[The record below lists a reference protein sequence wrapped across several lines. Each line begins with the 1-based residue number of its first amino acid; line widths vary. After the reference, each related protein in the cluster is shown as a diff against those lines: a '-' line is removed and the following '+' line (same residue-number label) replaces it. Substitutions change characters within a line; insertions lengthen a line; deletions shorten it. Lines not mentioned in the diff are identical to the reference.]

1 MRASISRDRSL
12 SGVLLGMLSVGIFP
26 VGVLAVGVLGCS
38 PAAAPVAPVKP
49 VAAHADHGEQAK
61 HDQHDKHDG
70 HDHEKD
76 DGHAHG
82 KEADHDGDHGHTHP
96 ETLAAAV
103 LELETMWGHVKGAL
117 KAGDRDK
124 ADEKVHAVGHLLEDF
139 EGLLAK
145 EKAEAQEAGK
155 NATQDVF
162 DCFDK
167 LDEAFH
173 GDEDALKKLDLDAL
187 GERLEAA
194 IKSLK
199 DLAPGG
205 SK

>member
-1 MRASISRDRSL
+1 MRASIFRDGICLRGL
-12 SGVLLGMLSVGIFP
+12 AGSVGILGWFGILSAGIP
-26 VGVLAVGVLGCS
+26 LAGIVGCS
-38 PAAAPVAPVKP
+38 PATPPVAPAKP
-49 VAAHADHGEQAK
+49 VAAAHADHD
-61 HDQHDKHDG
+61 HD
-70 HDHEKD
+70 
-76 DGHAHG
+76 HG
-82 KEADHDGDHGHTHP
+82 KEDSHDHGTKTGKDHDDHGDHDHAHP
-96 ETLAAAV
+96 ETLAAGVA
-103 LELETMWGHVKGAL
+103 ELEAMWGHVKESL

-155 NATQDVF
+155 KATQEVF

-173 GDEDALKKLDLDAL
+173 GDEDDLKKLDLNAL

-194 IKSLK
+194 IKTLK
-199 DLAPGG
+199 GLTTG
-205 SK
+205 SEK

>member
-1 MRASISRDRSL
+1 MRATTFRDRIHL
-12 SGVLLGMLSVGIFP
+12 RGLAGSVGILGWFCMP
-26 VGVLAVGVLGCS
+26 LAGIVGCS
-38 PAAAPVAPVKP
+38 PATPPVAPAKP
-49 VAAHADHGEQAK
+49 VAAAHADHD
-61 HDQHDKHDG
+61 HD
-70 HDHEKD
+70 
-76 DGHAHG
+76 HG
-82 KEADHDGDHGHTHP
+82 KEDSHDHGKKNGKDHDDHGDHDHAHP
-96 ETLAAAV
+96 ETLAAGVA
-103 LELETMWGHVKGAL
+103 ELEAMWGHVKESM

-155 NATQDVF
+155 KATQEVF

-173 GDEDALKKLDLDAL
+173 GDEDDLKKLDLNAL

-194 IKSLK
+194 IKTLK
-199 DLAPGG
+199 GLTT
-205 SK
+205 SSEK

>member
-1 MRASISRDRSL
+1 MRASISRDQSL
-12 SGVLLGMLSVGIFP
+12 LGVLL
-26 VGVLAVGVLGCS
+26 GVLAVGVLGCS
-38 PAAAPVAPVKP
+38 PAAAPVKP
-49 VAAHADHGEQAK
+49 VAAHADHDEQAK
-61 HDQHDKHDG
+61 HDKHDKHDG
-70 HDHEKD
+70 HDHAKD

-82 KEADHDGDHGHTHP
+82 KEADHDDDHGHTHP
-96 ETLAAAV
+96 ETLAAGV

-117 KAGDRDK
+117 KAGDREK
-124 ADEKVHAVGHLLEDF
+124 ADDKVHAVGHLLEDF

-155 NATQDVF
+155 KATQEVF
-162 DCFDK
+162 ECFDT

>member
-1 MRASISRDRSL
+1 MRASMSCDRSPF
-12 SGVLLGMLSVGIFP
+12 GVLLGVLSI
-26 VGVLAVGVLGCS
+26 GVLSVGVLGCS
-38 PAAAPVAPVKP
+38 PAAAPVSPAKP
-49 VAAHADHGEQAK
+49 VAAQADHDDDK
-61 HDQHDKHDG
+61 HDKHDK
-70 HDHEKD
+70 HDHGKKD
-76 DGHAHG
+76 DHDHA
-82 KEADHDGDHGHTHP
+82 KADDHDDHDHP
-96 ETLAAAV
+96 ETLAAGVA
-103 LELETMWGHVKGAL
+103 ELETMWGHVKAAL
-117 KAGDRDK
+117 KADDREK

-139 EGLLAK
+139 EDLLAK

-155 NATQDVF
+155 KATQEVF

-199 DLAPGG
+199 SLATGET
-205 SK
+205 K

>member
-1 MRASISRDRSL
+1 MRASTFRDRMRL
-12 SGVLLGMLSVGIFP
+12 RVLAGSVGIFGWFGIFS
-26 VGVLAVGVLGCS
+26 VGIPLAGVVGCS
-38 PAAAPVAPVKP
+38 PATPPVAPAKP
-49 VAAHADHGEQAK
+49 VAAAHADHD
-61 HDQHDKHDG
+61 HDHGKEDG
-70 HDHEKD
+70 HDHGKKNGKD
-76 DGHAHG
+76 HDDHGDHDHAHP
-82 KEADHDGDHGHTHP
+82 K
-96 ETLAAAV
+96 TLAAGVA
-103 LELETMWGHVKGAL
+103 ELEAMWGHVKESL

-155 NATQDVF
+155 KATQEVF

-173 GDEDALKKLDLDAL
+173 GDEDDLKKLDLNAL

-194 IKSLK
+194 IKTLK
-199 DLAPGG
+199 GLTTG
-205 SK
+205 SEK

>member
-1 MRASISRDRSL
+1 MRASISRDRNL
-12 SGVLLGMLSVGIFP
+12 FGVLLSMLSVG
-26 VGVLAVGVLGCS
+26 VLAGGVLGCS
-38 PAAAPVAPVKP
+38 PSAPPVGKQ
-49 VAAHADHGEQAK
+49 VAAQADHDK
-61 HDQHDKHDG
+61 HDKHDG
-70 HDHEKD
+70 HDHAK
-76 DGHAHG
+76 
-82 KEADHDGDHGHTHP
+82 ADSHDDHGHTHP
-96 ETLAAAV
+96 ETLAAGV
-103 LELETMWGHVKGAL
+103 LELETMWGHVKDAL
-117 KAGDRDK
+117 KADDREK

-139 EGLLAK
+139 EKLLAK

-155 NATQDVF
+155 KATQEVF

-173 GDEDALKKLDLDAL
+173 GEEDALKKLDLDAL

>member
-12 SGVLLGMLSVGIFP
+12 FGVVLGMLSVG
-26 VGVLAVGVLGCS
+26 VLGVGVLGCS
-38 PAAAPVAPVKP
+38 PAAAPVAPAKP
-49 VAAHADHGEQAK
+49 VAAPADHDK
-61 HDQHDKHDG
+61 HDKHDKHDG
-70 HDHEKD
+70 HDHGKD
-76 DGHAHG
+76 DDHAHG
-82 KEADHDGDHGHTHP
+82 KDADHDHDDHGHAHP
-96 ETLAAAV
+96 ETLAAGV

-117 KAGDRDK
+117 KAGDREK
-124 ADEKVHAVGHLLEDF
+124 ADDKVHAVGHLLEDF

-145 EKAEAQEAGK
+145 EKAESQEVGK
-155 NATQDVF
+155 KATQEVF
-162 DCFDK
+162 ECFDT

>member
-1 MRASISRDRSL
+1 MRASMSCDRSL
-12 SGVLLGMLSVGIFP
+12 CGVLLGMLSVG
-26 VGVLAVGVLGCS
+26 VLSVGVLGCS
-38 PAAAPVAPVKP
+38 PAAAPPVARPKP
-49 VAAHADHGEQAK
+49 VAAHADH
-61 HDQHDKHDG
+61 DKHD
-70 HDHEKD
+70 HDH
-76 DGHAHG
+76 A
-82 KEADHDGDHGHTHP
+82 HP
-96 ETLAAAV
+96 ETLAAGVA
-103 LELETMWGHVKGAL
+103 ELEAIWGHVKAAL
-117 KAGDRDK
+117 KADDREK

-139 EGLLAK
+139 EDLLAK

-155 NATQDVF
+155 KATQEVF

-199 DLAPGG
+199 SLATGET
-205 SK
+205 K

>member
-1 MRASISRDRSL
+1 MPSSMSCNRSL
-12 SGVLLGMLSVGIFP
+12 FGVLLGMLSVGTLSA
-26 VGVLAVGVLGCS
+26 GGLGCS
-38 PAAAPVAPVKP
+38 PAAAPVAPAKQ
-49 VAAHADHGEQAK
+49 VAAHADHDKHAK
-61 HDQHDKHDG
+61 HDKHD
-70 HDHEKD
+70 HDH
-76 DGHAHG
+76 A
-82 KEADHDGDHGHTHP
+82 HP
-96 ETLAAAV
+96 ETLAAGVA
-103 LELETMWGHVKGAL
+103 ELETIWGHVKAAL
-117 KAGDRDK
+117 KADDREK

-139 EGLLAK
+139 EDLLAK

-155 NATQDVF
+155 KATQEVF

-199 DLAPGG
+199 SLATGET
-205 SK
+205 K